1 MIRTIHKIISF
12 PNRVFGPRTIIRLF
26 SKPFRRFLL
35 IIFTV
40 FRFLLPRFVSPRS
53 KLPIPFIPS
62 PLAFPNF
69 FSTRPNFC
77 AFIYLFRRHVEYY
90 TPDPCRNE
98 TFRSSVLDESY
109 LRRSSCYDEYRVVAL
124 CKWNTCKGRI
134 GENKEA
140 EGGKFNE
147 IIACRSSTR
156 ANRIEA
162 NAFFYRF
169 PNSSRLLSEGLERR
183 RDVEKSFDRKIRAV
197 TKILDFYFSSSSRD
211 KNSEDSFN
219 FLEGGV
225 ERGAKLTIEEIRW
238 RSKCY

>member
-40 FRFLLPRFVSPRS
+40 FRFLSPRFVSPRS
-53 KLPIPFIPS
+53 KLPIPFVPS

-77 AFIYLFRRHVEYY
+77 AFIYLFRRHVEY
-90 TPDPCRNE
+90 TCPILAE
-98 TFRSSVLDESY
+98 MKRSVHRCSTNLTC
-109 LRRSSCYDEYRVVAL
+109 SCYDEYRVVAL

-147 IIACRSSTR
+147 IIACRSSM
-156 ANRIEA
+156 RIESKQMRSFIDFQIPLDSCLKA
-162 NAFFYRF
+162 WK
-169 PNSSRLLSEGLERR
+169 EGE
-183 RDVEKSFDRKIRAV
+183 
-197 TKILDFYFSSSSRD
+197 T
-211 KNSEDSFN
+211 
-219 FLEGGV
+219 
-225 ERGAKLTIEEIRW
+225 
-238 RSKCY
+238 

>member
-40 FRFLLPRFVSPRS
+40 FRFLSPRFVSPRS
-53 KLPIPFIPS
+53 KLPIPFVPS

-90 TPDPCRNE
+90 TPDSCRNE

-109 LRRSSCYDEYRVVAL
+109 LLVLRRVSNCCVM
-124 CKWNTCKGRI
+124 
-134 GENKEA
+134 
-140 EGGKFNE
+140 
-147 IIACRSSTR
+147 
-156 ANRIEA
+156 
-162 NAFFYRF
+162 
-169 PNSSRLLSEGLERR
+169 
-183 RDVEKSFDRKIRAV
+183 
-197 TKILDFYFSSSSRD
+197 
-211 KNSEDSFN
+211 
-219 FLEGGV
+219 
-225 ERGAKLTIEEIRW
+225 
-238 RSKCY
+238 

>member
-40 FRFLLPRFVSPRS
+40 FRFLSPRFVSPRS
-53 KLPIPFIPS
+53 KLPIPFVPS

-124 CKWNTCKGRI
+124 CK
-134 GENKEA
+134 
-140 EGGKFNE
+140 
-147 IIACRSSTR
+147 
-156 ANRIEA
+156 
-162 NAFFYRF
+162 
-169 PNSSRLLSEGLERR
+169 
-183 RDVEKSFDRKIRAV
+183 
-197 TKILDFYFSSSSRD
+197 
-211 KNSEDSFN
+211 
-219 FLEGGV
+219 
-225 ERGAKLTIEEIRW
+225 
-238 RSKCY
+238 

>member
-40 FRFLLPRFVSPRS
+40 FRFLSPRFVSPRS
-53 KLPIPFIPS
+53 KLPIPFVPS

-90 TPDPCRNE
+90 MPDPCRNE

-109 LRRSSCYDEYRVVAL
+109 LRRSSCYDEYRIVAL

-147 IIACRSSTR
+147 IIAFFY

-162 NAFFYRF
+162 NAFFWNSISKFLSTLVWKLGKKQRRRKIVRQK
-169 PNSSRLLSEGLERR
+169 SSRGNEDIGFLL
-183 RDVEKSFDRKIRAV
+183 
-197 TKILDFYFSSSSRD
+197 
-211 KNSEDSFN
+211 
-219 FLEGGV
+219 FLFVARQEFG
-225 ERGAKLTIEEIRW
+225 RFF
-238 RSKCY
+238 